1 MHRDGSTGASQ
12 SFTVDVTEI
21 SLDKVPTLITRQ
33 QVTCTIAV
41 ASFVQGGYRP
51 RTDGH
56 SYGIFLGIFRLG
68 EHIPEIQQLRYASS
82 HDEAMG

>member
-1 MHRDGSTGASQ
+1 M
-12 SFTVDVTEI
+12 
-21 SLDKVPTLITRQ
+21 DKVPILITRQ

-41 ASFVQGGYRP
+41 ASFARDGYRL

-56 SYGIFLGIFRLG
+56 SCGSFLGIFRLG
-68 EHIPEIQQLRYASS
+68 EYIPEVQQLRYASS